1 MTTRLVERV
10 LLGLGLLALLVLA
23 VGIAFQIAD
32 ERRRTGT
39 VVDVV
44 DVTPYAT
51 PVTRLGIRGARV
63 LLAPGDSFS
72 RANVVPEGRRIAAVT
87 PSNSLVPGVDYLDAT
102 GRYLI
107 PGLTD
112 AHVHLLDSR
121 NDLFVNLA
129 HGLTGVFELYGKPHH
144 LDWKASAKTGGLS
157 PRLYVTSRKI
167 GSREGFS
174 A

>member
-51 PVTRLGIRGARV
+51 PVT
-63 LLAPGDSFS
+63 
-72 RANVVPEGRRIAAVT
+72 
-87 PSNSLVPGVDYLDAT
+87 
-102 GRYLI
+102 
-107 PGLTD
+107 
-112 AHVHLLDSR
+112 
-121 NDLFVNLA
+121 
-129 HGLTGVFELYGKPHH
+129 
-144 LDWKASAKTGGLS
+144 
-157 PRLYVTSRKI
+157 
-167 GSREGFS
+167 
-174 A
+174 